1 MMPKLIPS
9 ALAAALLLAPVAAQ
23 AGVTVRFI
31 NPDRYSDADI
41 VDAWSREANLAE
53 FRRHFEE
60 LGKRYL
66 APGQSLTID
75 VVDIDLAGDKRFV
88 RSAAERVRVVT
99 WASPARIELRYAL
112 SGRGARAQRGRALV
126 TGDSLQYGSYAR
138 FESARFAPEKA
149 MLRDWFKRQFA
160 GAQQ

>member
-1 MMPKLIPS
+1 MIRKRLL
-9 ALAAALLLAPVAAQ
+9 ATLVAAALTPSASL

-41 VDAWSREANLAE
+41 VDASSREANLAE

-60 LGKRYL
+60 LGRRYL
-66 APGQSLTID
+66 APGQTLTID
-75 VVDIDLAGDKRFV
+75 IVDIDLAGDKQFV

-99 WASPARIELRYAL
+99 WATPARIELRYTL
-112 SGRGARAQRGRALV
+112 SGKGTHAQSGRALV
-126 TGDSLQYGSYAR
+126 TGDSAQYGPYAR

-149 MLRDWFKRQFA
+149 MLRDWFRRQFA
-160 GAQQ
+160 GARP